1 MSEPD
6 VFSAAVR
13 AREAGEAAVLA
24 TVVRTQGSVP
34 RHAGAKMLIF
44 PDGRIVGTIG
54 GGEMESRVIDSV
66 ADLIAKGDPKLIT
79 VNLADPTRGDAGVC
93 GGQVEIFL
101 EPIMPDPTI
110 LVIGCGHVGQA
121 LADLAHWLGY
131 RVLVTDDRAD
141 LCNAETIPNADGY
154 YPIQASEIATTIP
167 IHARTYIAAVTRGV
181 PLDVAM
187 LPGLLHSKAAYI
199 GVMGSRRRWA
209 TAAKQLKEAGITAEE
224 MARVYAPIGLEIE
237 AETPRQIAVSIMG
250 QVIAHQRGAAL
261 QSTQPPG

>member
-6 VFSAAVR
+6 VFRAAVR

-24 TVVRTQGSVP
+24 TVIRTQGSVP
-34 RHAGAKMLIF
+34 RHAGAKMLAF
-44 PDGRIVGTIG
+44 PDGRIIGTIG

-66 ADLIAKGDPKLIT
+66 PGLIATASPNLIT
-79 VNLADPTRGDAGVC
+79 VNLADPARGDAGVC

-101 EPIMPDPTI
+101 EPIMPEPTI

-131 RVLVTDDRAD
+131 RVFVTDDRAD
-141 LCNAETIPNADGY
+141 LCSPETIPDADGY
-154 YPIQASEIATTIP
+154 YPVPASEIATTIP
-167 IHARTYIAAVTRGV
+167 IHERTYIAAVTRGV

-187 LPGLLHSKAAYI
+187 LPGLLRSKAAYI

-209 TAAKQLKEAGITAEE
+209 TAAKQLEEAGITAEE
-224 MARVYAPIGLEIE
+224 MARVSAPIGLEIE

-250 QVIAHQRGAAL
+250 EIIAHQRGAAI
-261 QSTQPPG
+261 QSDQTPD